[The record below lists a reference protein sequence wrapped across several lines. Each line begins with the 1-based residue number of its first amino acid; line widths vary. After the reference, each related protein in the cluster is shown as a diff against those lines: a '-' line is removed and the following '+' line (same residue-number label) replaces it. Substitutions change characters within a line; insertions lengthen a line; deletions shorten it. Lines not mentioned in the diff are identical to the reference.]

1 VLFHTQRREVA
12 GWSVVRV
19 IGEVDLA
26 SAPSMRAALRA
37 LPADAS
43 VAVDL
48 SDCSLI
54 DSVGI
59 GLLIGGARRVR
70 DAGGRMVVV
79 APRGGLVRRMLDICR
94 VDAVLDVA
102 SSSDAFASLAPAEPA
117 LQAPGVQESPA
128 R

>member
-1 VLFHTQRREVA
+1 M
-12 GWSVVRV
+12 VRV

-70 DAGGRMVVV
+70 DAGVW
-79 APRGGLVRRMLDICR
+79 VRR
-94 VDAVLDVA
+94 DA
-102 SSSDAFASLAPAEPA
+102 
-117 LQAPGVQESPA
+117 G
-128 R
+128 

>member
-1 VLFHTQRREVA
+1 MLFHTQRREVA

-37 LPADAS
+37 LPAGAS

-59 GLLIGGARRVR
+59 GLLIGGARRAR
-70 DAGGRMVVV
+70 RRWPDGGGRTTGRSGTPHARHLSRRCGARRCVVV
-79 APRGGLVRRMLDICR
+79 GRVR
-94 VDAVLDVA
+94 
-102 SSSDAFASLAPAEPA
+102 
-117 LQAPGVQESPA
+117 PA
-128 R
+128 RSR

>member
-1 VLFHTQRREVA
+1 M
-12 GWSVVRV
+12 VRV

-59 GLLIGGARRVR
+59 GLLIGGATAAATEATRAMFEALH
-70 DAGGRMVVV
+70 DAGDR
-79 APRGGLVRRMLDICR
+79 ARRLER

-102 SSSDAFASLAPAEPA
+102 SSSDAFAPLAPAEPA